1 MFLRVKH
8 RKLLKQMKE
17 LEVSEK
23 ALNTYRTIAKD
34 SIKDDKE
41 KLIKKLKRNFIL
53 AEQHDKYSKRFGNL
67 YISYEGN
74 VIKSVYN
81 VKGRHLPCNIDFELR
96 DELNKVL
103 GI

>member
-1 MFLRVKH
+1 MFLRMKH

-17 LEVSEK
+17 IEVSEK

-34 SIKDDKE
+34 SIKDDEE

-53 AEQHDKYSKRFGNL
+53 AEHYDKYSKRFGNL

-81 VKGRHLPCNIDFELR
+81 VKGKHLPCNIDFELKE
-96 DELNKVL
+96 ELNKML
-103 GI
+103 NI

>member
-23 ALNTYRTIAKD
+23 ALNTYRVIAKKE
-34 SIKDDKE
+34 IKDNEE

-74 VIKSVYN
+74 IIKSVYN
-81 VKGRHLPCNIDFELR
+81 VKGKHLPCNIDFELKE
-96 DELNKVL
+96 ELNSILK
-103 GI
+103 I